1 MSGQHGPVGH
11 RPLLENAP
19 PIPPFIGRKTELEQL
34 EQCFQAA
41 LAGRPQVVLL
51 RGEAG
56 IGKTRLLKEAL
67 SIAASLG
74 FETCQGRCLEDVA
87 LPYLPFVQSLL
98 TRLGTFADAESLL
111 LSEDLTT
118 IKRLLFSPPTLA
130 DAPSVASSER
140 VDEEKRRLFLA
151 VSRAVLQL
159 VQGHPLLVA
168 IDDLHWADQPSLDLL
183 SHLVFTLT
191 DAAEQS
197 PTPLVLVGAHRPV
210 EPEERLAR
218 TIDRFQRESVCQ
230 SISLGGLSELEVS
243 ELVRGLGLKS
253 LSYQF
258 VWTVNV
264 TARGNPLF
272 VQEIV
277 QQFDGATLPAAP
289 QLPTQITVSIINR
302 LKGLKEDCREVCAL
316 ASFLGE
322 SFSLETLAAVSHRDE
337 FALLELLQDGIRQ
350 RVLVNDGPVFQFVHP
365 LVRHVLYQEQG
376 ALLRQR
382 RHWQIAREL
391 EQMYAHQSEAHI
403 EEIAHHLV
411 NAGPVAEATKVAS
424 YARRAGERAFAAA
437 DWGQAA
443 AYYETALAAT
453 ERAGDLGP
461 QLQGELHYLA
471 GYAHYRNMDV
481 RPCLDHYDH
490 AVAAYQ
496 RTDNLRGLALAWKEY
511 VGARFTLAAVPFGS
525 LIDVQPLTEV
535 IAALGESEP
544 SLRGQLWAKISQAY
558 WHARQIENAEAAART
573 ALDLGHQ
580 VHDEA
585 LCAEACVAL
594 ALAQT
599 QRLQTQEALDS
610 WRQSLDAARGA
621 KDSWRQGWSLQRAP
635 ALLTTL
641 GRFDEAEAD
650 ASEAAVLV
658 RQTHDWGGYGLVLGS
673 LAAVALARG
682 ELGVVERL
690 AQETMV
696 MVRRS
701 RYPWG
706 GSLALQSLASARL
719 LRGAWEE
726 AEDALTLLAE
736 PGRVFAEP
744 GPHFRSGLQVYRQ
757 LLWAYAGK
765 VEAVRTQVEHSP
777 PRPGRFEHI
786 DIDTLA
792 RYCSFVEIARLLER
806 AELAAQ
812 YEEALAFA
820 MERGVLFARGWGFLL
835 PRILGTVATLNRKW
849 ELAEPRFASA
859 QQAAKQ
865 AGARPECARA
875 LLDYGWMLIERGRRS
890 DRQQA
895 GELLKHG
902 HRLCVE
908 LGMLPFARWAAQAAA
923 TLGAPV
929 SARLASSVAAAG
941 QLTEREREVA
951 RLMARHQ
958 TDHDIAEALLLTPQ
972 TVKRCLESLAGKTSV
987 SKREVLVETA
997 RRTTSSP
1004 AQEPRRVQIN
1014 LKKSDSVFR
1023 REGEYWELAYQG
1035 ERCRL
1040 KDARGLHLIAYL
1052 LRFPHQEFPAPQL
1065 AGVGKKPAASGT
1077 LPQPNLSVAEAVASG
1092 LGIRGLGNAGE
1103 RLDRQAQAEYKRR
1116 LAELHE
1122 EQDEAEALND
1132 LGRLEKVHEEMEFL
1146 TDELRAAH
1154 GLAGRDRRDADAE
1167 ELARLSVTKAIK
1179 AALQKIAEH
1188 LPPLGRHLLVSIK
1201 TGKVCSHMPDPTR
1214 PLTWDLGS

>member
-1 MSGQHGPVGH
+1 MSGQHGLVGH

-34 EQCFQAA
+34 EQYFQAA
-41 LAGRPQVVLL
+41 LTGRPQVVLL

-67 SIAASLG
+67 SIAAALG

-118 IKRLLFSPPTLA
+118 IKRLLFSPPTLT

-151 VSRAVLQL
+151 VSRAVLQF

-191 DAAEQS
+191 DGAEQS

-230 SISLGGLSELEVS
+230 LLALGGLSELEVS
-243 ELVRGLGLKS
+243 ELVRGLGLKA

-258 VWTVNV
+258 VWTVNT

-277 QQFDGATLPAAP
+277 QQFDGVTLPAAP
-289 QLPTQITVSIINR
+289 QLPTQITVSITNR
-302 LKGLKEDCREVCAL
+302 LKGLKEDCREVCVL

-337 FALLELLQDGIRQ
+337 LALLELLQDGIRQ

-391 EQMYAHQSEAHI
+391 EQMYTHQPEAHI

-453 ERAGDLGP
+453 ERAGDLTP

-471 GYAHYRNMDV
+471 GYSHYRNMDAQ
-481 RPCLDHYDH
+481 PSLEHYDK
-490 AVAAYQ
+490 AVAAYRQ
-496 RTDNLRGLALAWKEY
+496 TDDLCGLALALKEY
-511 VGARFTLAAVPFGS
+511 IGSRFTLAAVPFGS
-525 LIDVQPLTEV
+525 FIDVQPLLEV
-535 IAALGESEP
+535 VAALGECER
-544 SLRGQLWAKISQAY
+544 SLQGQLWSKISQAY
-558 WHARQIENAEAAART
+558 WHSRQIDNAEAAART
-573 ALDLGHQ
+573 ALELSHRAHND
-580 VHDEA
+580 A

-599 QRLQTQEALDS
+599 QSLHVQEALDS
-610 WRQSLDAARGA
+610 WQQSLVAARRVH
-621 KDSWRQGWSLQRAP
+621 DPWRQGWSLQRAP

-641 GRFDEAEAD
+641 GRFEEAEAH
-650 ASEAAVLV
+650 AQEAITLV
-658 RQTHDWGGYGLVLGS
+658 QQTHDWGGDGLALGS
-673 LAAVALARG
+673 LALVALARG
-682 ELGVVERL
+682 EFGVVERL
-690 AQETMV
+690 AQEAMV
-696 MVRRS
+696 RVRRS

-706 GSLALQSLASARL
+706 GSIALQSLASARL

-726 AEDALTLLAE
+726 SEDALVLLTE
-736 PGRVFAEP
+736 PGRVFADP
-744 GPHFRSGLQVYRQ
+744 GPLFHAGVRVYHQ
-757 LLWAYAGK
+757 LLWAHSGKAGE
-765 VEAVRTQVEHSP
+765 VGAQLELNP
-777 PRPGRFEHI
+777 PRPARPDFI
-786 DIDTLA
+786 DIDALA
-792 RYCSFVEIARLLER
+792 RYCSFVEIARLIER
-806 AELAAQ
+806 PELAGQ
-812 YEEALAFA
+812 YEEPLVFAL
-820 MERGVLFARGWGFLL
+820 ERGVLFARSWGFLL
-835 PRILGTVATLNRKW
+835 PRILGVVATLSRNW
-849 ELAEPRFASA
+849 ELAESRFASA

-865 AGARPECARA
+865 AGARPEFARS
-875 LLDYGWMLIERGRRS
+875 LLDAAWMLIERGRRS
-890 DRQQA
+890 DRQEA
-895 GELLKHG
+895 GDLLKHG
-902 HRLCVE
+902 HHICVE
-908 LGMLPFARWAAQAAA
+908 LGMEPFARWAAQAAA
-923 TLGAPV
+923 TLGVPV
-929 SARLASSVAAAG
+929 SARLASHVAAAG

-951 RLMARHQ
+951 RFTARHQ
-958 TDHDIAEALLLTPQ
+958 TDQDIAESLLLTPQ
-972 TVKRCLESLAGKTSV
+972 TVKRLLESLASKTGV
-987 SKREVLVETA
+987 REREAPVETSR
-997 RRTTSSP
+997 RRTASFR
-1004 AQEPRRVQIN
+1004 QEPQRLPVSQ
-1014 LKKSDSVFR
+1014 KKPDSMFR
-1023 REGEYWELAYQG
+1023 REGEAWELAYQG
-1035 ERCRL
+1035 ERCSL
-1040 KDARGLHLIAYL
+1040 KDAKGLHLLAYL

-1116 LAELHE
+1116 LAELRE

-1132 LGRLEKVHEEMEFL
+1132 LGRLEKVREEMEFL
-1146 TDELRAAH
+1146 ADELRAAH
-1154 GLAGRDRRDADAE
+1154 GLAGRDRRDADVE

-1188 LPPLGRHLLVSIK
+1188 LPPLGRHLLVSVK
-1201 TGKVCSHMPDPTR
+1201 TGKVCSYMPDPTR
-1214 PLTWDLGS
+1214 PLVWELDS